1 MGGTRG
7 DRAGA
12 TGAIP
17 AQLAA
22 MWMWLRGSRRVA
34 EEVVGE
40 AEPGAQTLSGRLE
53 HMFGSLR
60 QASDG
65 TDQIPSYDADPIED
79 QISSFL
85 RTRSITASVNSA
97 VPAWPPR
104 SGVFLPDA
112 TVSRAPS

>member
-7 DRAGA
+7 DRAGT

-17 AQLAA
+17 AQIAT

-34 EEVVGE
+34 EEVLGE
-40 AEPGAQTLSGRLE
+40 AEPGAQTLSRRVE
-53 HMFGSLR
+53 HMFGSLG

-65 TDQIPSYDADPIED
+65 TDQIPSYARDPIED
-79 QISSFL
+79 QISSFV
-85 RTRSITASVNSA
+85 RTRSITSSVNSV

-104 SGVFLPDA
+104 SGVFLPEA
-112 TVSRAPS
+112 TVSKAPS